1 MKTTKKQTVPTP
13 PLGAGGL
20 YDPEGPITP
29 FQKNRIMQNCNY
41 QVDIKNEWVQWV
53 TGDANKTSLSG
64 LTQAQAV
71 KIIKQQTG
79 SPLTPEGGTT
89 SDENAPFG
97 GWGAFDKNNNQ
108 HRYILS
114 ILRTANIVVKSEK
127 WGEVPDT
134 AGWLNR
140 FLQSP
145 KSPVKKPL
153 KKMSPFEVSKIITA
167 LENVSIWKNQI

>member
-1 MKTTKKQTVPTP
+1 MH
-13 PLGAGGL
+13 
-20 YDPEGPITP
+20 
-29 FQKNRIMQNCNY
+29 NCNY
-41 QVDIKNEWVQWV
+41 QVEIKNEWVQWV
-53 TGDANKTSLSG
+53 TGDTNRTSLSG
-64 LTQAQAV
+64 LTQAQAIR
-71 KIIKQQTG
+71 IIKQQTG
-79 SPLTPEGGTT
+79 SDSSGAVEKSVENWGTF
-89 SDENAPFG
+89 DKENA
-97 GWGAFDKNNNQ
+97 Q

-114 ILRTANIVVKSEK
+114 ILRTANIVVKSQK

-153 KKMSPFEVSKIITA
+153 KDMSKWEVSRIIIA

>member
-1 MKTTKKQTVPTP
+1 MKATKSTDGSRAVPT
-13 PLGAGGL
+13 

-41 QVDIKNEWVQWV
+41 NLDIKNEWVQWV
-53 TGDANKTSLSG
+53 TGDNNKTSLRNI
-64 LTQAQAV
+64 TQAQAV
-71 KIIKQQTG
+71 RIIKQQTG

-97 GWGAFDKNNNQ
+97 GWGAFDKNNSQ

-114 ILRTANIVVKSEK
+114 ILRTANIVVKSQK

-145 KSPVKKPL
+145 KSPIKKPL
-153 KKMSPFEVSKIITA
+153 KKMSPTEVSKIITA
-167 LENVSIWKNQI
+167 LEGVSLWKNQI

>member
-1 MKTTKKQTVPTP
+1 MTKTKRTNSANPVPT
-13 PLGAGGL
+13 
-20 YDPEGPITP
+20 YDPEGPITT

-41 QVDIKNEWVQWV
+41 NIDIKNEWVQWV
-53 TGDANKTSLSG
+53 TGDVNKTSLRNI
-64 LTQAQAV
+64 TQAQAV
-71 KIIKQQTG
+71 RIIKQQTG

-97 GWGAFDKNNNQ
+97 GWGAFDKENAQ

-114 ILRTANIVVKSEK
+114 ILRTANIVVKSQK

-167 LENVSIWKNQI
+167 LEGVSLWKNQI

>member
-1 MKTTKKQTVPTP
+1 MKATKSTDGSRAVPT
-13 PLGAGGL
+13 

-41 QVDIKNEWVQWV
+41 NVDIKNEWVQWV
-53 TGDANKTSLSG
+53 TGDNNKTSLRNI
-64 LTQAQAV
+64 TQAQAV
-71 KIIKQQTG
+71 RIIKQQTG
-79 SPLTPEGGTT
+79 SDSSGAV
-89 SDENAPFG
+89 EN
-97 GWGAFDKNNNQ
+97 WGAFDKNNSQ

-114 ILRTANIVVKSEK
+114 ILRTANIVVKSQK

-145 KSPVKKPL
+145 KSPIKKPL
-153 KKMSPFEVSKIITA
+153 KKMSPTEVSKIITA
-167 LENVSIWKNQI
+167 LEKVSIWKNQI

>member
-1 MKTTKKQTVPTP
+1 MTLVAP
-13 PLGAGGL
+13 
-20 YDPEGPITP
+20 
-29 FQKNRIMQNCNY
+29 
-41 QVDIKNEWVQWV
+41 
-53 TGDANKTSLSG
+53 
-64 LTQAQAV
+64 
-71 KIIKQQTG
+71 KI
-79 SPLTPEGGTT
+79 P
-89 SDENAPFG
+89 PFG

-153 KKMSPFEVSKIITA
+153 KKMSPTEVSKIITA
-167 LENVSIWKNQI
+167 LEGVSLWKNQI